1 MQGFNLWK
9 HKEFLIFLQRNLLYL
24 NEYRSFKEFGTQTN
38 DLELDGAEWAP
49 PGAGRPLGSAAPA
62 VGPLVLLFRMLVVSV
77 LCRNFVGCVSPTL
90 CFCAC
95 RNTQDKIWHEKKLC
109 RLKSGE
115 FKFYYIEIK
124 KGAYYRLQ
132 K

>member
-1 MQGFNLWK
+1 MNIG
-9 HKEFLIFLQRNLLYL
+9 
-24 NEYRSFKEFGTQTN
+24 SFKEFGTQTN

-95 RNTQDKIWHEKKLC
+95 KLSQDKIWH
-109 RLKSGE
+109 
-115 FKFYYIEIK
+115 
-124 KGAYYRLQ
+124 A
-132 K
+132 